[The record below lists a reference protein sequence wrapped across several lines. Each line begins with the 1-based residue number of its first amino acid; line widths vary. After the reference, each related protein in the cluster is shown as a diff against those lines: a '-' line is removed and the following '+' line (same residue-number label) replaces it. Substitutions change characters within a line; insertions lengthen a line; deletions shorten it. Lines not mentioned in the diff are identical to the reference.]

1 MAIHVISRLLNPKN
15 VKKTNF
21 QNSLRLALQNKQ
33 IHCQINRGDRRE
45 GTENKRNLEEI
56 SLSVPL

>member
-1 MAIHVISRLLNPKN
+1 MAIHIISRLLNPKN

-33 IHCQINRGDRRE
+33 THCQINRGDRRE